1 MDPGCAPSRR
11 RTHVAA
17 RCYRCTTRVATI
29 FLQNVQKPPEK
40 VYRRARI
47 RCATR
52 RPCHCSELVTFWFF
66 TKSDAENRQLTC
78 QKNAEIQKITNSQEN
93 FVCAADR
100 LVRTLL
106 VDRPPGS
113 TRRARA
119 DVAVWVPGGAFT
131 SKQCAL
137 LGAHEKSRSTWLRL
151 PIKTLGEGSI

>member
-1 MDPGCAPSRR
+1 MLQMHNKSCNYLLAKRAK
-11 RTHVAA
+11 TA
-17 RCYRCTTRVATI
+17 R
-29 FLQNVQKPPEK
+29 K

-113 TRRARA
+113 TGRAGA

-131 SKQCAL
+131 SK
-137 LGAHEKSRSTWLRL
+137 
-151 PIKTLGEGSI
+151 